1 MTKQEAI
8 NNLKDLHMEV
18 KATGVS
24 KETKQEM
31 ELAIAETIER
41 IGRIE
46 VITLL
51 TQIRLETQLET
62 ITSIWNNIKELQ
74 TA

>member
-8 NNLKDLHMEV
+8 NNLKNLHMEV

-24 KETKQEM
+24 EETKQEM
-31 ELAIAETIER
+31 TLTIAETIER

>member
-8 NNLKDLHMEV
+8 NNLKILHMEV

-31 ELAIAETIER
+31 ELAIAQTIET

-51 TQIRLETQLET
+51 TQMRLETQLEV
-62 ITSIWNNIKELQ
+62 ITSLWNNIKELQ